1 MQKVGLDPHE
11 EGRLSEQ
18 EMCLW
23 RRLSQLEMHQKMGEE
38 EGGGIGGRRNDEEN
52 ECRGISRRRRGA
64 REGDLGLWQECA
76 SLNYP
81 TYMR

>member
-38 EGGGIGGRRNDEEN
+38 EGEGEMMKRMNAGEGRRQMVD
-52 ECRGISRRRRGA
+52 GT
-64 REGDLGLWQECA
+64 W
-76 SLNYP
+76 
-81 TYMR
+81 